1 MKKSLVAARC
11 MALCFAFVASMVT
24 TTWAITGN
32 EKALNSFQ
40 HQCLEILEMVSAE
53 MGDDTTLGE
62 RVMQVYGW
70 VLDGT
75 HKPKQYA
82 KERAAFVREC
92 RSVWRWQV
100 SPELY
105 DGLMCLNTGGKKY
118 AGMERWKKAIIGGA
132 ASVGLIVLGALLVRS
147 ITRAIANVVIA
158 TAPDQGG
165 YALSVSDSLES
176 RGVLDCNNVTD
187 LCAWIE
193 NTYPSWADVLDILD
207 NGKWLVDW
215 PAFVYDLI
223 AYYPKDFASYCS
235 SSNLKLHPIV
245 LSEALR
251 DKVIF
256 PLQTLQVRMAP
267 QRGVSNNYM
276 SFDHC
281 KAYHVGL
288 FLRCMRPDIDWK
300 GLHEE
305 NLNNTSAYS
314 IAQRA
319 GILPMSA

>member
-1 MKKSLVAARC
+1 M
-11 MALCFAFVASMVT
+11 
-24 TTWAITGN
+24 
-32 EKALNSFQ
+32 
-40 HQCLEILEMVSAE
+40 
-53 MGDDTTLGE
+53 
-62 RVMQVYGW
+62 
-70 VLDGT
+70 LDGI

-92 RSVWRWQV
+92 RSVWKWQV

-147 ITRAIANVVIA
+147 ITRAVANVVIA
-158 TAPDQGG
+158 TTPEQGRRV
-165 YALSVSDSLES
+165 LSVDYSYGEALARNDDSY
-176 RGVLDCNNVTD
+176 

-193 NTYPSWADVLDILD
+193 NTYPRWAYVSYILD
-207 NGKWLVDW
+207 NRKGLVDC
-215 PAFVYDLI
+215 PGFVYDLI

-235 SSNLKLHPIV
+235 SSNLKLDPIV

-251 DKVIF
+251 DKAIF
-256 PLQTLQVRMAP
+256 PLQTLQARMAP

-300 GLHEE
+300 GLHEK
-305 NLNNTSAYS
+305 NSNDTSAWS